1 MANIQV
7 LSSLD
12 APELDVYARL
22 TQAQLRNRLEPEKG
36 VFIAESPKVIQTA
49 LDAGLSPVSFL
60 MEQRHI
66 GGDAAPLL
74 ARFPDIP
81 VYTADR
87 DILAGLTGYTL
98 TRGVLCAMRRPALR
112 APADV
117 LKDARRVAVLEGVV
131 DATNIGA
138 IFRSAAALG
147 MDAVLLTSTCC
158 DPLTRRA
165 VRVSMGTVFQIPWA
179 CAGRLVASASRRL
192 FHLCDGAARR
202 FNCAGRQQAFR
213 SSEACHCP
221 RRRGRRAC
229 RLYYRRLRLHRPY
242 PHGARR
248 GFSQRRSG
256 KRGCILGTSLPKR
269 LESSLSEKD
278 TPRLRA

>member
-179 CAGRLVASASRRL
+179 VLDDWSLLHRAGFSTCAMALRDDSIALGDSRLSDLPKLAIVLGAEGDGLAASTITACDYTVRIPMGHGVDSLNVAAASAVAFWEL
-192 FHLCDGAARR
+192 R
-202 FNCAGRQQAFR
+202 FR
-213 SSEACHCP
+213 
-221 RRRGRRAC
+221 
-229 RLYYRRLRLHRPY
+229 
-242 PHGARR
+242 
-248 GFSQRRSG
+248 
-256 KRGCILGTSLPKR
+256 KT
-269 LESSLSEKD
+269 
-278 TPRLRA
+278 